1 MTTKC
6 PLCGGA
12 RTAGTITFT
21 AELGFGVLAV
31 RHVPAQVCE
40 QCGEEWLD
48 DSVAAA
54 IEDAVLQARAR
65 QSVVHVAEW
74 QTRAAFDSI

>member
-6 PLCGGA
+6 PLCGGN
-12 RTAGTITFT
+12 RTAGTTTFT
-21 AELGFGVLAV
+21 AELGFGVLIV

-40 QCGEEWLD
+40 QCGEEWLE

-54 IEDAVLQARAR
+54 LEDAVTQARAR
-65 QSVVHVAEW
+65 RSVVDLTEW
-74 QTRAAFDSI
+74 QTRAA